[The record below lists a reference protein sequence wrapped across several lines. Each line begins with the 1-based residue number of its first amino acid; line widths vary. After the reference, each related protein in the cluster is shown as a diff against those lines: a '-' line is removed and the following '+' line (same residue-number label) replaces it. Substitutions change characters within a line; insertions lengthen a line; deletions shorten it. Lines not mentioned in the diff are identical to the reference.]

1 MFPARRLQAKEIEY
15 KNECQLLISG
25 TFDTPASHIPHM
37 WLASLHFI
45 LDLFLAS
52 LKSGTASSLFFS
64 SCDKYMRIHT
74 CSLSLRWH
82 SVQVLGKATNSHILS
97 SSWGAVITIL
107 EEAGLSPKL
116 LYNAKLRSWYNYE
129 IEHICWFR
137 FCCHDTWRSRQCNGT
152 SSCSLIFI
160 KLKLTLKNTRV

>member
-1 MFPARRLQAKEIEY
+1 ML
-15 KNECQLLISG
+15 
-25 TFDTPASHIPHM
+25 ASHFWYLWHACLSHPPHVARLSPFYS
-37 WLASLHFI
+37 WSFLGQSKVGHRLKPF
-45 LDLFLAS
+45 LFQLWQV
-52 LKSGTASSLFFS
+52 L
-64 SCDKYMRIHT
+64 RIHT

-82 SVQVLGKATNSHILS
+82 SEQVLGKATNSHILS

-116 LYNAKLRSWYNYE
+116 LYNAKLRSWYNCE